1 MSLMKMLIKR
11 LRCLIFL
18 RTDNSLSKSQVKLST
33 QLIKPNNHTHSRL
46 QEISEISLMGVKTI
60 FFSKQEFVFFCFE
73 AEISDFLKQSFF
85 FQRTQTC
92 AKRICFRRVKPS
104 QGFFFNFM
112 ISRTRRVTPNLGSV
126 NQRSTEKFIAALLIF

>member
-33 QLIKPNNHTHSRL
+33 QLIKPNIHTHSRL

-60 FFSKQEFVFFCFE
+60 FFQAGVCFFLFRSRNFRLLK
-73 AEISDFLKQSFF
+73 AEFF

-112 ISRTRRVTPNLGSV
+112 ISRTRRVTSNLGSV
-126 NQRSTEKFIAALLIF
+126 NQRSTKFIAALLIF

>member
-60 FFSKQEFVFFCFE
+60 FFPSRSLFFFVSKQKFQTSLSRVFFSKNANMRKKNMFP
-73 AEISDFLKQSFF
+73 QSKTFTRFF
-85 FQRTQTC
+85 F
-92 AKRICFRRVKPS
+92 
-104 QGFFFNFM
+104 
-112 ISRTRRVTPNLGSV
+112 
-126 NQRSTEKFIAALLIF
+126 

>member
-33 QLIKPNNHTHSRL
+33 QLIKPNIHTHSRL

-73 AEISDFLKQSFF
+73 AEISDFFKQSFF
-85 FQRTQTC
+85 FKERKHAQKEYVS
-92 AKRICFRRVKPS
+92 A
-104 QGFFFNFM
+104 
-112 ISRTRRVTPNLGSV
+112 
-126 NQRSTEKFIAALLIF
+126 E

>member
-60 FFSKQEFVFFCFE
+60 FFPSRSLFFFCFE
-73 AEISDFLKQSFF
+73 AEISDFLKQSF
-85 FQRTQTC
+85 
-92 AKRICFRRVKPS
+92 CFKEHKHAQKEYVS
-104 QGFFFNFM
+104 A
-112 ISRTRRVTPNLGSV
+112 
-126 NQRSTEKFIAALLIF
+126 E